1 MHNFVSNFLSTIA
14 LFSARRNVWKHN
26 PSSGVGSCFAHSVHK
41 HSCEF
46 IQCVHGSSMHVCA
59 CVCVCVCVFLFDGFG
74 HIVFV
79 QDGISYWPLE
89 SHCPPMPVVQV
100 TIHPRGLH
108 PLQAAHAF
116 HLHEQEGIP
125 LREIWDEVTNMKGES
140 PSAKAVWHAVRMV
153 KASQSSDSIG
163 RTKYANCGWKR
174 RCMLCSNDA
183 QPKRQHFLMKS

>member
-1 MHNFVSNFLSTIA
+1 MFGNTIRHWAWVHVLHIPFTSIHVNSSSVFMAVPCMFVRVS
-14 LFSARRNVWKHN
+14 
-26 PSSGVGSCFAHSVHK
+26 
-41 HSCEF
+41 
-46 IQCVHGSSMHVCA
+46 
-59 CVCVCVCVFLFDGFG
+59 VCVCVCVFLFDGFG

-79 QDGISYWPLE
+79 QDGVSYWPLE

-163 RTKYANCGWKR
+163 RTKYANCGRKR

-183 QPKRQHFLMKS
+183 QP